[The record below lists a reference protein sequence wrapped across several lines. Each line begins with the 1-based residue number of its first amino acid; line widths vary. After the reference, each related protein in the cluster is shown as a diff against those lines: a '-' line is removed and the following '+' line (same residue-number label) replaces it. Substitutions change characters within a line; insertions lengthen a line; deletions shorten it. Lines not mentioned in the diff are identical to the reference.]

1 MSILIIIYFII
12 SALIFISLLLYIYHD
27 NLKQYYY
34 KLSSPEKLIKIV
46 IYYPTG
52 LYKEFYKLL
61 SRNKEFKIDNDIYF
75 FIEQNIVKKKK
86 GRYIEIP
93 YIDKNPNP
101 IDYTKHKTIGLNS
114 SELEDFKQNDL
125 FKKLLTLEDEK
136 LMLLFIL
143 LCNIGSFIG
152 IIFIILKLTNII

>member
-86 GRYIEIP
+86 GRYIEIH

>member
-12 SALIFISLLLYIYHD
+12 SALLFISILLYVFRD

-34 KLSSPEKLIKIV
+34 KITSPEKLIKIV

-86 GRYIEIP
+86 GKYIEIH

-136 LMLLFIL
+136 QMLLFIL
-143 LCNIGSFIG
+143 LSSIGSFIG